1 MSRRRPLLLLVA
13 LATAA
18 VATVAPV
25 PTASP
30 VLTTAPASAY
40 HMGTDPKSDIVA
52 VAARHLCGGLNAN
65 QLAAMAMAVTFP
77 ETGAGNARPPSPMTM
92 GRSDTGSRLL
102 PPGASIDPDRHQPY
116 FHPGVG
122 MFQMDSAGLG
132 TNHDAAWAINVGS
145 SAEGTIDYI
154 ATRYCNAGTGGA
166 SARDYAWT
174 AWFGC
179 DTGACETA
187 YSSMYSGGTLSLTL
201 HDEVTSNGGMLQR
214 TCTRSGASFPCWY
227 VDPALAQG
235 DINWTANNFGPSPVT
250 DPYYVFT
257 NSNGAEERHWIDGG
271 NDIKAVR
278 PFGGNARSTN
288 EWGVSDISASTTPPP
303 PALPPRAPLS
313 AGRDYNGDGHDDI
326 LWIGPED
333 GVNEALWWGLT
344 ALGSFAN
351 GPING
356 SIQGDGLPL
365 AGDFNGDGRVDFIW
379 YQPGAGSDLLWLNW
393 TPERSFLPVSMQDQD
408 GVNRS
413 VGGRYTPAVGDFNG
427 DGYDDIYW
435 YGVEGAGESLYYGR
449 SDGHFTM
456 DIPGKQIS
464 RTGLVPIVGDYDG
477 DGKDDIY
484 WYSRTDTEALWQ
496 GLSSTTTQ
504 FANSANVTNVSSPWY
519 QPVSGDFNGDDHAD
533 IYWYQAG
540 TSNDSLWTAFGSIGD
555 FSNSSSLDVSGN
567 FLPVAGDYNEDT
579 RDDIFWY
586 GEGAAFDSVWYWN
599 AGGGVSSRN
608 KAVNGTYLPT

>member
-1 MSRRRPLLLLVA
+1 MNRRPLLLLTAVV
-13 LATAA
+13 TAA
-18 VATVAPV
+18 VASFAPV

-30 VLTTAPASAY
+30 ILTAAPASAY
-40 HMGTDPKSDIVA
+40 HMGTDPRADILA
-52 VAARHLCGGLNAN
+52 VAARHLCGGLNQN

-77 ETGAGNARPPSPMTM
+77 ETGAGDDYPPSPMTM
-92 GRSDTGSRLL
+92 GRSDSGEELKPKDMPT
-102 PPGASIDPDRHQPY
+102 DPDRHQPY
-116 FHPGVG
+116 WHPGVG
-122 MFQMDSAGLG
+122 MFQMDTSGLG
-132 TNHDAAWAINVGS
+132 ANHDAAWAINVGS
-145 SAEGTIDYI
+145 SAEGAIIDI
-154 ATRYCNAGTGGA
+154 SSRYCSSGTTGA
-166 SARDYAWT
+166 AARDYAWGH
-174 AWFGC
+174 WFGC
-179 DTGACETA
+179 NRDNACEVA
-187 YSSMYSGGTLSLTL
+187 YQSIMASGLTL
-201 HDEVTSNGGMLQR
+201 HDEVTSNGGMVQR

-227 VDPALAQG
+227 VNPALAQG
-235 DINWTANNFGPSPVT
+235 FNGWTSNNFGPSPIA
-250 DPYYVFT
+250 DPFYVFT
-257 NSNGAEERHWIDGG
+257 NSNGAEERHWIEGG
-271 NDIKAVR
+271 NDKKAVR
-278 PFGGNARSTN
+278 PLGLDARTAAV
-288 EWGVSDISASTTPPP
+288 WGPSDITASTTPPP

-333 GVNEALWWGLT
+333 SVNESLWWGLT

-356 SIQGDGLPL
+356 SISGDGLPL
-365 AGDFNGDGRVDFIW
+365 AGDFNGDDRVDFIW
-379 YQPGAGSDLLWLNW
+379 YQPGSGSDLLWLNW
-393 TPERSFLPVSMQDQD
+393 TAERDFLPVPMQDQD

-413 VGGRYTPAVGDFNG
+413 IGGRYTPAVGDFNG
-427 DGYDDIYW
+427 DGFDDIYW
-435 YGVEGAGESLYYGR
+435 YGVEGASESLYYGR

-456 DIPGKQIS
+456 NIVGKQIS

-477 DGKDDIY
+477 DGQDDIY

-519 QPVSGDFNGDDHAD
+519 QPVSGDFNGDAHAD

-555 FSNSSSLDVSGN
+555 FSNSASLDVNGN